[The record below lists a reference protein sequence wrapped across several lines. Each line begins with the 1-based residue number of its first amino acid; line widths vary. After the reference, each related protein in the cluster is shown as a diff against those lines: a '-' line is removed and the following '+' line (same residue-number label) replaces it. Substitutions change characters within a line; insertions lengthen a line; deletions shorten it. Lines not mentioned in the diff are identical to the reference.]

1 MKKVK
6 EARRRSLAAVLERL
20 QLRAEPFELDLGD
33 TGFRLLWFSV
43 VSFHAIHALA
53 YVYQFLEL
61 TKTMTFEDWTLYLR
75 RRFGHTEPFQ
85 GEVRKFVAYTS
96 IIFALLH
103 FLSTYRVLR
112 TSVACRQLAFLPPV
126 TARKQISPNTDK
138 EKPTTTRL
146 ASLRNVSESARRS
159 RPCTFLVKLTLF
171 WTSLTAPS
179 SPYFEAMF
187 NARKIVEIAAQIFQV
202 YHVFTRISTRW
213 ATNMALM
220 VVILNCWIP
229 PLIRLVWRSNAR
241 MSRVLSLVSDIWLA
255 SFFTVLVPFLTYLL
269 YLEKLALL
277 DDIHCWGDPVWIT
290 EIGNLLKLLLVNSW
304 PPGLAATFTAITML
318 LGLDIVKSIAKR
330 RVLKEIIDVV
340 FVLLGVF
347 VIVLHMRSMTTP
359 HAIWAARQSSLST
372 CVLPIMPWFAD
383 GYSCAVLKIQCDNAA
398 VGSRSQIDG
407 ALADVLPDSV
417 QALII
422 RDCPSLE
429 MPAGIQR
436 LRQLVY
442 LEVANS
448 TLHEWSDEAALTA
461 EHHRSLTHVLLLQMT
476 NVSSLPD
483 AISGA
488 PISTSDG
495 SIPIEVLR
503 VPSLAF
509 TEGVSHL
516 EMAPFDMQRR
526 QLALAIALLRSRAQP
541 FELELSDRGFR
552 LLWLSVVIF
561 HVAHVGAYLYECLQ
575 FMKTVTLI
583 EFVGYLRRRFGHNQP
598 FHGEV
603 RLFVLMT
610 SAMIALLH
618 LYALLSVLAISL
630 RHRQLHPYFETVF
643 NTRKVV
649 EIAAQILQ
657 LYNIFSRISAR
668 WATDSAV
675 LVVILNCWL
684 PPLIRYLWR
693 SDARTSR
700 LLSLLSDIWMASFF
714 TILVPYI
721 TYRLYLEKLEMFDDL
736 ECWANPVWVINTGNL
751 LHLLLVNAVAIRRKL
766 VDLVFVLI
774 GAFVIVLHMRSMTT
788 PHAIWAARQSSLSTC
803 VLPIMPWFADGY
815 SCAVLKIQCDNAAV
829 GSRSQI
835 DGALADVLP
844 DSVQALIIRDC
855 PSLEMPAGIQR
866 LRQLVYLEVANST
879 LHEWSDEAALTAEHH
894 RSLTHVLL
902 LQMTNV
908 SSLPDAISG
917 APIST
922 LIVHTSD
929 LTALPQAVAWHDPMD
944 VLLIERSALTG
955 IPALLLSTRA
965 NMLSLAGNHIVQ
977 VPSAFLYPV
986 GGGEQRWSLLAL
998 SNNPIASWPADEG
1011 RSFSA
1016 TRLYVHGTAIS
1027 SLPGGW
1033 VQGPRLLRIHEAGVW
1048 ASGTPLCDAPGNP
1061 NGTLSLSNEERE
1073 LLHCAVDVELVAF
1086 LTPFD
1091 WLARARVSSAPFVE
1105 Q

>member
-20 QLRAEPFELDLGD
+20 QLRAEPFEVELGD
-33 TGFRLLWFSV
+33 RGFRLLWFSV

-53 YVYQFLEL
+53 YLYQFLEL

-85 GEVRKFVAYTS
+85 GGVRKFVAYTS
-96 IIFALLH
+96 IVFALLH
-103 FLSTYRVLR
+103 LLSTYRVVR
-112 TSVACRQLAFLPPV
+112 TSVACRQLAFLPPA

-159 RPCTFLVKLTLF
+159 RPYTFLVKLTLF

-179 SPYFEAMF
+179 SPYFETMF
-187 NARKIVEIAAQIFQV
+187 NARKIVEISAQIFQV

-213 ATNMALM
+213 ATNTALL
-220 VVILNCWIP
+220 VVILNCWIA
-229 PLIRLVWRSNAR
+229 PLIRLVWRSNTR
-241 MSRVLSLVSDIWLA
+241 MSRVLSLVSEIWLA
-255 SFFTVLVPFLTYLL
+255 SFFTILVPFLTYLL
-269 YLEKLALL
+269 YLEKLTLF
-277 DDIHCWGDPVWIT
+277 DDIRCWGDPVWII
-290 EIGNLLKLLLVNSW
+290 EIGNLLKLLSIPLV
-304 PPGLAATFTAITML
+304 GTFL
-318 LGLDIVKSIAKR
+318 RQKF
-330 RVLKEIIDVV
+330 IDVV

-372 CVLPIMPWFAD
+372 CVLPIMPWFAE

-398 VGSRSQIDG
+398 VGSRSQIEG
-407 ALADVLPDSV
+407 ALTDVLPESV

-429 MPAGIQR
+429 MPSGIQR

-461 EHHRSLTHVLLLQMT
+461 EYHRSLAHVLLLQMT

-488 PISTSDG
+488 PISTLIVHTSDLAALPQAVAWHDPMDVLLIERSALTG
-495 SIPIEVLR
+495 IPTLLLSTRANMLSLAGNHIVE
-503 VPSLAF
+503 VPS
-509 TEGVSHL
+509 
-516 EMAPFDMQRR
+516 
-526 QLALAIALLRSRAQP
+526 
-541 FELELSDRGFR
+541 GF
-552 LLWLSVVIF
+552 L
-561 HVAHVGAYLYECLQ
+561 
-575 FMKTVTLI
+575 
-583 EFVGYLRRRFGHNQP
+583 
-598 FHGEV
+598 
-603 RLFVLMT
+603 
-610 SAMIALLH
+610 
-618 LYALLSVLAISL
+618 
-630 RHRQLHPYFETVF
+630 PYFETVF

-751 LHLLLVNAVAIRRKL
+751 LHLLLVNAWLPALSTRFAAVTMLLGLEL
-766 VDLVFVLI
+766 VKSIVTRASGGTSTGIFAATESTKDHSLCRVPVPSPIEWSL
-774 GAFVIVLHMRSMTT
+774 ATFVIVLHMRSMTT

-803 VLPIMPWFADGY
+803 VLPIMPWFAEGY

-835 DGALADVLP
+835 EGALTDVLP
-844 DSVQALIIRDC
+844 ESVQALIIRDC
-855 PSLEMPAGIQR
+855 PSLEMPSGIQR

-879 LHEWSDEAALTAEHH
+879 LHEWSDEAALTAEYH
-894 RSLTHVLL
+894 RSLAHVLL

-929 LTALPQAVAWHDPMD
+929 LAALPQAVAWHDPMD

-955 IPALLLSTRA
+955 IPTLLLSTRA
-965 NMLSLAGNHIVQ
+965 NMLSLAGNHIVE
-977 VPSAFLYPV
+977 VPSGFLYPV
-986 GGGEQRWSLLAL
+986 GLGEQRWSLLAL